1 VDETADDAAAMGIEL
16 PDLPPAPEEDFG
28 ILPENW
34 PVVEMFLR
42 VQTQWRTT
50 MSGVIGLDYAAVRWL
65 FKLYDVEEPRALLE
79 DLQVMEAAAM
89 SVINKQG
96 A

>member
-1 VDETADDAAAMGIEL
+1 MDETADDAAAFGIALPEL
-16 PDLPPAPEEDFG
+16 PEAPDEDFG
-28 ILPENW
+28 IWPENW
-34 PVVEMFLR
+34 SVVEMFLR

-89 SVINKQG
+89 TVINKQG

>member
-1 VDETADDAAAMGIEL
+1 
-16 PDLPPAPEEDFG
+16 
-28 ILPENW
+28 
-34 PVVEMFLR
+34 MFLR

-50 MSGVIGLDYAAVRWL
+50 MSGVIGLDYAAVQWL

-89 SVINKQG
+89 TVINKQE

>member
-1 VDETADDAAAMGIEL
+1 MQ
-16 PDLPPAPEEDFG
+16 
-28 ILPENW
+28 
-34 PVVEMFLR
+34 MFLR

-50 MSGVIGLDYAAVRWL
+50 MSGVIGLDYAAVQWL

-89 SVINKQG
+89 TVINKQE

>member
-1 VDETADDAAAMGIEL
+1 M
-16 PDLPPAPEEDFG
+16 PEQPHEDFEVWE
-28 ILPENW
+28 ENW

-50 MSGVIGLDYAAVRWL
+50 MNGVLGLDYGAVAWL
-65 FKLYDVEEPRALLE
+65 FMMYEVNDQRALLE

-89 SVINKQG
+89 VTINSRSS
-96 A
+96 